1 MKLRFELEEGISIL
15 NNLYFDGYLKVFA
28 NDNNED
34 ELLFFTTTGHS
45 TILGEFT
52 SKLKTL
58 HQTGK
63 SQKLYPF
70 GNVDILTL
78 EKNGSKLIVSHSKRV
93 GENNQWQHIYNFT
106 EFVVAYIKE
115 LQRYLATAKKA
126 DTNIT
131 IINTYVYL
139 KEGLD
144 TLQAIIK

>member
-1 MKLRFELEEGISIL
+1 MQIRFELEEGISIL
-15 NNLYFDGYLKVFA
+15 NNLYVDGYLKVFA

-45 TILGEFT
+45 TILGDFT

-63 SQKLYPF
+63 SQKLNPF
-70 GNVDILTL
+70 GIVDILTL
-78 EKNGSKLIVSHSKRV
+78 EKNRSKLIVSHSKRV
-93 GENNQWQHIYNFT
+93 GENSQWQHIYNFT

-131 IINTYVYL
+131 TINTYVYL

>member
-1 MKLRFELEEGISIL
+1 M
-15 NNLYFDGYLKVFA
+15 FA

-45 TILGEFT
+45 TIVGDFT
-52 SKLKTL
+52 SKLITL

-63 SQKLYPF
+63 SQKLDPF
-70 GNVDILTL
+70 GNADILTL
-78 EKNGSKLIVSHSKRV
+78 EKSRSKLIISHSKKILKNSR
-93 GENNQWQHIYNFT
+93 WLHTFNFT
-106 EFVVAYIKE
+106 EFLAAYIKA

-126 DTNIT
+126 DTNIET
-131 IINTYVYL
+131 IKTYVYL